1 MTDFGAAIA
10 QAYATEGAAMEL
22 SLPFAPRAFPVEFFA
37 LGGIGPGVPI
47 RAAVSDFGPQLLA
60 KVLGANETQE
70 QSLALLFRF
79 ADERALPLVDLAD
92 LRALLTH
99 LGSKEG
105 KAELEGLGGVSKATV
120 GVLLRAL
127 VALEDC
133 GGDEVFGEPQP
144 PGAGPIPSA

>member
-47 RAAVSDFGPQLLA
+47 RATVSDFGPQLLA

-70 QSLALLFRF
+70 SSLTLVFHY
-79 ADERALPLVDLAD
+79 ADGKGLPLVDLAD
-92 LRALLTH
+92 LRALLTF
-99 LGSKEG
+99 LDSKAG
-105 KAELEGLGGVSKATV
+105 KQELEGIGGLA
-120 GVLLRAL
+120 
-127 VALEDC
+127 
-133 GGDEVFGEPQP
+133 
-144 PGAGPIPSA
+144 AG